1 MPLTASR
8 YGKERVRV
16 MRLTRAGDHHTPR
29 ELTLS
34 VMLTGRFDAAWTE
47 GDNRAC
53 IATDSVKNIVNVTA
67 ARHLSLDKEA
77 FVAAVAQVLLDTYRQ
92 VEAVTIE
99 AEETRWLRHRV
110 DDVAHGHT
118 FTRDG
123 NGVGFVALAADRAG
137 STLRSGLRGYTFMKT
152 TQSGWADFVAD
163 HYRTLPDTTDRIAAT
178 SMDATWTWVT
188 APTAYE
194 AANARILET
203 LLTVF
208 ATTYSRSV
216 QDSMYR
222 MGEAAL
228 AAVRELADI
237 SFAMPNKHYV
247 PIDLTPFGLD
257 NPGAVFLPTDEP
269 FGRIEA
275 TISRS
280 T

>member
-1 MPLTASR
+1 MGP
-8 YGKERVRV
+8 
-16 MRLTRAGDHHTPR
+16 
-29 ELTLS
+29 
-34 VMLTGRFDAAWTE
+34 
-47 GDNRAC
+47 
-53 IATDSVKNIVNVTA
+53 
-67 ARHLSLDKEA
+67 A
-77 FVAAVAQVLLDTYRQ
+77 FIKLGQ
-92 VEAVTIE
+92 
-99 AEETRWLRHRV
+99 
-110 DDVAHGHT
+110 
-118 FTRDG
+118 
-123 NGVGFVALAADRAG
+123 ALAV
-137 STLRSGLRGYTFMKT
+137 RSDLTYVEVEWEGR
-152 TQSGWADFVAD
+152 
-163 HYRTLPDTTDRIAAT
+163 RIWLAE
-178 SMDATWTWVT
+178 SCVSEVFGDD
-188 APTAYE
+188 
-194 AANARILET
+194 ARILET

-257 NPGAVFLPTDEP
+257 NSGAVFLPTDEP